1 MQLLTTLTYEDKIE
15 PFEGYETVKTIACK
29 KFLVTMGFTKLQ
41 HSKIKQLGIDKDFDA
56 IFVVDPELSVLT
68 KKDIFQKILSDYR
81 YIPDDVLV
89 LGDDPQ
95 SEINAAKELGIE
107 TVIYNYSREQPLLQG
122 EPTIRSFGEILPY
135 LE

>member
-1 MQLLTTLTYEDKIE
+1 ME

-68 KKDIFQKILSDYR
+68 KKDIFKKYCQTPGTYR
-81 YIPDDVLV
+81 MMYWCLEMTRN
-89 LGDDPQ
+89 L
-95 SEINAAKELGIE
+95 INAAEELGIE